1 MLAMTLLMHVVF
13 IFTTRQCPLNPFRFE
28 DGGDKTASIFL
39 FIFYPLAQ
47 ASIVAGLFYLSS
59 FVLRSLMPNDSAKSA
74 QLTLTIFAFI
84 VSFLQVL
91 LKNLKPEYAFIGALL
106 YPAFMFCPLGFC
118 IRDCNASQNEFKQ
131 KLLND
136 LLDEVTL
143 VHMYK
148 IYNLFK

>member
-1 MLAMTLLMHVVF
+1 M
-13 IFTTRQCPLNPFRFE
+13 
-28 DGGDKTASIFL
+28 

-59 FVLRSLMPNDSAKSA
+59 FVLRSLMPNDSGKSA
-74 QLTLTIFAFI
+74 QVTLAIFGFI
-84 VSFLQVL
+84 VAFLQVL
-91 LKNLKPEYAFIGALL
+91 LKNLNPELAFIGALL
-106 YPAFMFCPLGFC
+106 YPVFMFFPLGFSV
-118 IRDCNASQNEFKQ
+118 RDCNASINEFKQ

-148 IYNLFK
+148 IYKLFRTLKGFLIAFFLSSIILGTFIAILPEGLW